1 MAACESMHVVMMQ
14 EVVIGNTLKRKLD
27 R

>member
-1 MAACESMHVVMMQ
+1 MAACESMHAVMMQ